1 MQAIWYWVA
10 APTMSNHLTV
20 SVANNPR
27 QLVVRPAR
35 VWQAVDLLHPV
46 APPGGFMPSKWQT
59 EVAPQFDLVDF
70 DLQTL
75 RLLPPP
81 PLPGIEGASA
91 VITDVPEAP
100 AADVMSLQTPVASEA
115 ALAQARGEGYAQGA
129 QDTRA
134 ALQDEMGR
142 ELARQLAMDHAL
154 IKAVETALEA
164 LHQRP
169 TVFFEP
175 IKRLSLHLAE
185 QLVLAE
191 LALDGS
197 AIDRLVQRCVDELSL
212 NDASMVRVELHPS
225 DLQAWR
231 TLKERSG
238 LSGSSDANV
247 RANATLQPG
256 SVRASANDALVDDLI
271 GERLSALAQG
281 LQIDEPR
288 WRTRSALVGDRAL
301 FGEPLA
307 SQGARSQVAG
317 SDIVEAQSILVSG
330 AEDDV

>member
-1 MQAIWYWVA
+1 
-10 APTMSNHLTV
+10 MSSNQLV
-20 SVANNPR
+20 SAVNNSR

-46 APPGGFMPSKWQT
+46 APPGGFRPSAWQT
-59 EVAPQFDLVDF
+59 EVVPQFGLVDF

-81 PLPGIEGASA
+81 PMAGSEGAGPLA
-91 VITDVPEAP
+91 NDVVEAP
-100 AADVMSLQTPVASEA
+100 EFEIAPMPLPVASAA
-115 ALAQARGEGYAQGA
+115 ALAQARDEGYEQGA
-129 QDTRA
+129 QETRA
-134 ALQDEMGR
+134 AMQVEMDR
-142 ELARQLAMDHAL
+142 ELARQLALDHSL

-164 LHQRP
+164 LHQSP

-175 IKRLSLHLAE
+175 IKRLALHLAE

-191 LALDGS
+191 LALDGR

-212 NDASMVRVELHPS
+212 NDTSMVRVELHPT
-225 DLQAWR
+225 DLQSWR
-231 TLKERSG
+231 ALRERSG
-238 LSGSSDANV
+238 LNGGIDSNVHANV
-247 RANATLQPG
+247 SLQPG

-288 WRTRSALVGDRAL
+288 WRGRSAILGDRAL
-301 FGEPLA
+301 SGEPSGLL
-307 SQGARSQVAG
+307 GARPHVA
-317 SDIVEAQSILVSG
+317 SVDIVEAQNALVSG